1 MTGREWVPACPA
13 NGFARLNA
21 SRTILASRLAA
32 AARSAAVAL
41 LLAAIGL
48 MSGCAQFASSNHNAA
63 GVALTNQGQQQAAL
77 ARFQSALAANPTD
90 PDANYNA
97 ARIYHTLGTQTKDK
111 RYYQEAERLYNRCLD
126 LDRNHAECN
135 RSLAVLLVEDNRS
148 DAAFRLMTNWV
159 TVSPRNA
166 DARVE
171 LSRLNYEFGEK
182 DKAKGQLEAA
192 MRLEPYNPRVARA
205 LGALYEEAGQ
215 PAQALANYERSY
227 YADNFQKDLVP
238 RIASLQGQTMTSF
251 GPSAQG
257 TRIVTEPIPS
267 GSARY

>member
-1 MTGREWVPACPA
+1 M
-13 NGFARLNA
+13 NA
-21 SRTILASRLAA
+21 SRAISIRPDVAAAIRRAA
-32 AARSAAVAL
+32 AAS
-41 LLAAIGL
+41 LLALVGL
-48 MSGCAQFASSNHNAA
+48 AGGCAQFASSNHNAA

-135 RSLAVLLVEDNRS
+135 RSLAVLLIEDNRA
-148 DAAFRLMTNWV
+148 DRAFALLKNWS
-159 TVSPRNA
+159 TESPRSA

-171 LSRLNYEFGEK
+171 LSRLYYEFG
-182 DKAKGQLEAA
+182 DKASAKQQLDTA
-192 MRLEPYNPRVARA
+192 MTLEPYNPRIARA
-205 LGALYEEAGQ
+205 LGALYEESGQ
-215 PAQALANYERSY
+215 PAQALANYQRSY
-227 YADNFQKDLVP
+227 YGDNFQKDLVP
-238 RIASLQGQTMTSF
+238 RIAALQGQTMTSV
-251 GPSAQG
+251 GPTAQG

-267 GSARY
+267 GSSRY